1 MCDLQS
7 MLHKTLPH
15 LTVITLINTMRRPL
29 GLLFCLLAQVAKV
42 LTAWPKSGELK
53 TYPRCALK
61 NRPSGKGE
69 RTELEEALD
78 SRAPFHPAAHAQ
90 VLEGDCQQHRRDL
103 FAEEGGWRSS

>member
-1 MCDLQS
+1 

-15 LTVITLINTMRRPL
+15 LTVITNKHHAQTL

-42 LTAWPKSGELK
+42 LTAWPKSGGVEDDLS
-53 TYPRCALK
+53 CALSK
-61 NRPSGKGE
+61 QTEWEGE

-103 FAEEGGWRSS
+103 FGEVEKQLSHSLTL